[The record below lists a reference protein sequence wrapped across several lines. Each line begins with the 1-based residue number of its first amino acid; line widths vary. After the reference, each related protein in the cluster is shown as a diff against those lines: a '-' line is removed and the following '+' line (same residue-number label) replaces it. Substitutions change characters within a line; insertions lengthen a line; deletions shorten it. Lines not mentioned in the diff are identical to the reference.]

1 MILVMDVSS
10 WSATEVERFLIS
22 KGFSESVTE
31 VLKGKS
37 KLLFQE
43 YINVIQ
49 IFCFSKLGNE
59 IDGE

>member
-1 MILVMDVSS
+1 MDVRS
-10 WSATEVERFLIS
+10 WSATEAERFLTS

-43 YINVIQ
+43 YVM
-49 IFCFSKLGNE
+49 L
-59 IDGE
+59 